1 MRLTTAGVAAKFNR
15 PIVGRVGEEILVSP
29 LDSVDPV
36 RITGYK
42 ALVTADRAASDFV
55 EEFQLPIVHSV
66 RHFDHFR
73 PNDVIVLNPGNGFI
87 RTIFRPDSPNNALF
101 ITERCN
107 SNCLMCSQPPKD
119 VDDTQHYLDVNLQL
133 IPFLPRSL
141 EYLGITG
148 GEPTLLGAG
157 LLEVLK
163 ALKTSLPETNIH
175 MLTNGRTFAQRA
187 YTAVFAEAV
196 PPRFSVGIPL
206 YSDYAPDHD
215 YIVQA
220 KHAFD
225 QTVLGIYELAR
236 FGVPVEIRVVLH
248 RLTIP
253 RLEALAEYIY
263 RTFPFVP
270 HVALMGLE
278 PTGYAPRNWQDLWI
292 DPLEYQ
298 DALQGAV
305 DILYARG
312 MNVSIYNLQLC
323 LLPKR
328 LWRFARRS
336 ISDWKNIFLPE
347 CQVCSVL
354 ERCGGF
360 FQSAAKLH
368 SPNIRAIQ

>member
-1 MRLTTAGVAAKFNR
+1 
-15 PIVGRVGEEILVSP
+15 
-29 LDSVDPV
+29 
-36 RITGYK
+36 
-42 ALVTADRAASDFV
+42 
-55 EEFQLPIVHSV
+55 
-66 RHFDHFR
+66 
-73 PNDVIVLNPGNGFI
+73 
-87 RTIFRPDSPNNALF
+87 
-101 ITERCN
+101 
-107 SNCLMCSQPPKD
+107 
-119 VDDTQHYLDVNLQL
+119 VNLQL
-133 IPFLPRSL
+133 IPYLPRSL

-148 GEPTLLGAG
+148 GEPTLATG
-157 LLEVLK
+157 LFEILQ

-187 YTAVFAEAV
+187 YTAAFAEAI

-225 QTVLGIYELAR
+225 QTVFGIYELAR
-236 FGVPVEIRVVLH
+236 FGVSVEIRIVLH
-248 RLTIP
+248 KQTIP

-263 RTFPFVP
+263 RTFPFVS

-278 PTGYAPRNWQDLWI
+278 PTGYTPRNWDDLWI

-305 DILYARG
+305 DILYTRG

-323 LLPKR
+323 LLPKP

-336 ISDWKNIFLPE
+336 ISDWKNLFLSE
-347 CQVCSVL
+347 CEACSAL
-354 ERCGGF
+354 EKCGGL
-360 FQSAAKLH
+360 FQSAARLH
-368 SPNIRAIQ
+368 SPNVHAI